1 MPITCHSFGTRITFW
16 GSAFPKFVCDGG
28 GTNGKREKKAEEC
41 IWWVKDKS
49 DVAWRLHGKQ
59 LASTSPPPH
68 CFQLLRDFECWMSHW
83 RVMSECAQKTNIL
96 NDCFILKDGTFFFF
110 FPPQLT
116 NVVFFFARHRVAAY
130 FPILNGCQI
139 PAKGQRHVGTKT
151 RKYVYCLTTNVHDQ
165 IFILV
170 MFAKLGQNSFRHYK
184 CALKCGLTFSQ

>member
-96 NDCFILKDGTFFFF
+96 NDCFILKDGTFFYLSSTHQCCLFLCKTQSSSIF
-110 FPPQLT
+110 LYLEWLPDSCK
-116 NVVFFFARHRVAAY
+116 R
-130 FPILNGCQI
+130 
-139 PAKGQRHVGTKT
+139 TKT
-151 RKYVYCLTTNVHDQ
+151 RWDKNTKICILLNNKCTRPDFYSCNVCQ
-165 IFILV
+165 VGAELF
-170 MFAKLGQNSFRHYK
+170 
-184 CALKCGLTFSQ
+184 